1 MPLQVS
7 ETNAAN
13 INDRYFSNILATPAV
28 VSTVPEPGAW
38 LLMGLGLAGL
48 RLARRRGRSHG
59 AV

>member
-1 MPLQVS
+1 VS

-13 INDRYFSNILATPAV
+13 INDFSNILATPAV